1 MKTLAVRPMRQC
13 RRMTLLQDVRRQ
25 FYGDEEDRLFLA
37 AISSEIKAIDK
48 IIDDGRAVLQ
58 LLEMHLVNVACNDPG
73 AVIGNQLILP
83 MLQERLDDEA
93 RQAAERQAAQAEL
106 NLMQMEVLSTNP
118 SPVSMLSQQGR

>member
-1 MKTLAVRPMRQC
+1 MWQC

-118 SPVSMLSQQGR
+118 SPISMLSQQGR